1 MRIGIVGGTFNPIHV
16 GHLVLAEEAREKLS
30 LDKVIFV
37 PAYIPPHKKDE
48 ELVEPND
55 RFKMVE
61 LALRGNPDFEVST
74 FEIDSKTT
82 SYSVETLK
90 AFKQKY
96 GEEAKLFFI
105 TGADSLGE
113 IYSWKEIDQI
123 FKLSQFIVANRPGYE
138 IGNVP
143 NGIDVV
149 TITSLEISSSLIRK
163 KIKEGKSIRYL
174 VPEPVREYIIARR
187 LYK

>member
-1 MRIGIVGGTFNPIHV
+1 MRIGILGGTFNPIHV
-16 GHLVLAEEAREKLS
+16 GHLVLAEEAREKLN

-37 PAYIPPHKKDE
+37 PAYIPPHKKDD
-48 ELVEPND
+48 ELADPND

-61 LALRGNPDFEVST
+61 LALRGNSDFEVSA
-74 FEIDSKTT
+74 FEIDAKTT

-90 AFKQKY
+90 AFKKKY

-113 IYSWKEIDQI
+113 IYSWKEVDQI
-123 FKLSQFIVANRPGYE
+123 FKLSKFIVANRPGYDMA
-138 IGNVP
+138 NVP

-163 KIKEGKSIRYL
+163 KIGEGKSIRYL

-187 LYK
+187 LYR